1 MNVIRHIYEK
11 QKRNLK
17 TRISEHKRIFN
28 GGSGHSAIANH
39 LTSEIHCFPDEANIT
54 LIRSEHD
61 PLKIS
66 IFESL
71 EILKSYK
78 NSQEKFLNKKI
89 ELSESR
95 ILKIAAQIKPQYRHL
110 LNETGINGKS

>member
-1 MNVIRHIYEK
+1 MSECNSTFIGKTE
-11 QKRNLK
+11 RNLN
-17 TRISEHKRIFN
+17 TRISEYKRIFN
-28 GGSGHSAIANH
+28 ESSGHSAIANH
-39 LTSEIHCFPDEANIT
+39 LISDKHCFPDRTNIK
-54 LIRSEHD
+54 LIRTEHD

-78 NSQEKFLNKKI
+78 NSPEKFLNRKI

-95 ILKIAAQIKPQYRHL
+95 ILKIAAQIKP
-110 LNETGINGKS
+110 